1 MSAVHIASVI
11 SSTEALFVILSFA
24 PALPQPVIFQTACT
38 LQFRS
43 IFLIFVI
50 SGYTALMKSSM
61 EGHVEITRFLVES
74 GANVEAELYGYST
87 SKDLIS
93 HTVCTLQ
100 FRSIFLISVI
110 SGYTAFILSFC
121 SVRRQHLEITR
132 FLVES
137 GANVNARAHS
147 YSALKDMIFQ
157 TACTLQFRSIF
168 LISVIS
174 GRTALMEYS
183 KRGSLEITRVLVES
197 GADVNA
203 RDE

>member
-24 PALPQPVIFQTACT
+24 PALPQPV
-38 LQFRS
+38 
-43 IFLIFVI
+43 
-50 SGYTALMKSSM
+50 
-61 EGHVEITRFLVES
+61 
-74 GANVEAELYGYST
+74 
-87 SKDLIS
+87 
-93 HTVCTLQ
+93 
-100 FRSIFLISVI
+100 
-110 SGYTAFILSFC
+110 
-121 SVRRQHLEITR
+121 
-132 FLVES
+132 
-137 GANVNARAHS
+137 
-147 YSALKDMIFQ
+147 IFQ